1 MAGLVEEME
10 DLKVRRTDPE
20 PVVRLPLAELGMLSE
35 KHAKRVASQAVYNLQ
50 HSRTRAPTL
59 PERVQRVQMCK
70 LICGGTIWRLIYCT
84 LGRITRPSLPR
95 SARCFLFPR
104 LQYISFVVHATPRP
118 PLQVQTPPTPAAG
131 EGEEEGEEEVAGAA
145 GGASSSSKKKKKKK
159 KKKAAAAAAAGVAD
173 STAGGERGRG
183 FCTAGVHCLQ
193 YNKST

>member
-1 MAGLVEEME
+1 
-10 DLKVRRTDPE
+10 
-20 PVVRLPLAELGMLSE
+20 MLFFIS
-35 KHAKRVASQAVYNLQ
+35 KASN
-50 HSRTRAPTL
+50 
-59 PERVQRVQMCK
+59 
-70 LICGGTIWRLIYCT
+70 
-84 LGRITRPSLPR
+84 
-95 SARCFLFPR
+95 
-104 LQYISFVVHATPRP
+104 ISFVVHATPRP

-159 KKKAAAAAAAGVAD
+159 KKKAAAAAAGVAD